1 MFGGGR
7 SRVKEPCLVIY
18 TRRRRDGVVI
28 VARNAGEADRLRDEV
43 RRIMG
48 TTATHVDLTEM
59 GASGVRKLAEI
70 PCGEIERLSIE
81 YR

>member
-1 MFGGGR
+1 MFGSGR
-7 SRVKEPCLVIY
+7 AKEPCLVIY

-28 VARNAGEADRLRDEV
+28 VARDAGEADRLRDEV
-43 RRIMG
+43 RRIMS

-59 GASGVRKLAEI
+59 DVSGTRRLAEV
-70 PCGEIERLSIE
+70 PCVEIVRLAIE